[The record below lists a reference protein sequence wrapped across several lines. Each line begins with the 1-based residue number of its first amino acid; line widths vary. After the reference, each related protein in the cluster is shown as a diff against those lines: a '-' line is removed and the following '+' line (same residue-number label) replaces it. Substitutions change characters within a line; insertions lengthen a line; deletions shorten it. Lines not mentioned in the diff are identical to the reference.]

1 MMKNAMETKFL
12 IAIAGAGSAAL
23 LLGAF
28 GFQYLGG
35 LAPCAMCLWQR
46 WPHAVAIV
54 LAAVGIALP
63 HALVALAG
71 ALSMLAGAGIALLHT
86 GVERGWWSLNLACTG
101 GAEDLGAMDVTALLD
116 PTQGAGI
123 VLCTEVAWSFLGL
136 SMASWNGLASLVL
149 GGVWI
154 AAAWSARSSFKK
166 T

>member
-1 MMKNAMETKFL
+1 MKNPMPPKLL

-28 GFQYLGG
+28 GFQHIGG
-35 LAPCAMCLWQR
+35 LAPCEMCLWQR
-46 WPHAVAIV
+46 WPHAVAIG
-54 LAAVGIALP
+54 LGAIGIALP

-71 ALSMLAGAGIALLHT
+71 ALSLLTGAGIALMHT
-86 GVERGWWSLNLACTG
+86 GVERVWWTLNLACTG

-116 PTQGAGI
+116 PTQGSGI

-149 GGVWI
+149 AGIWV
-154 AAAWSARSSFKK
+154 AAAWSARPWLKK
-166 T
+166 A

>member
-1 MMKNAMETKFL
+1 MDKTRMQTRML
-12 IAIAGAGSAAL
+12 IALAGAGSAAL

-46 WPHAVAIV
+46 WPHAVAIA

-63 HALVALAG
+63 HALVAVAG
-71 ALSMLAGAGIALLHT
+71 AASVLTGAGIALLHT
-86 GVERGWWSLNLACTG
+86 GVERDWWTLNLACTG

-149 GGVWI
+149 AGVWI
-154 AAAWSARSSFKK
+154 AAAWSSLKK
-166 T
+166 G